1 MKPLDSIYLVANLA
15 GYDFGN
21 VVLLADDVAAIAT
34 VLAELSDADCVA
46 HCEQLLFLGHVL
58 ARALEASR
66 RVVRNFEE
74 LEELLR
80 VNWADGGRGAER
92 RWSWVR
98 EECGRGMLNRVA
110 RRILAA
116 DGGEVCVGIVRAFYR
131 KYSEKREFRKVIGE
145 VTGELVWRESAEGYL
160 GLRARVEPEVGRVLG
175 GLEKLE
181 DFRGEEPEKLIK
193 GATRWNLPALVS
205 IHGMNS
211 VDSERFTKIVTG
223 ITVILRTGN
232 ETFLQKQLQAVREM
246 FKDDKLLE
254 KYQDLTKFK
263 PFYVA
268 NLELLK
274 SHQRILKNQDILYDS
289 NTILLCHLIYQKHQP
304 AQFLEDFL
312 NPESVGGSANLELI
326 LAELQNFAG

>member
-1 MKPLDSIYLVANLA
+1 MKPRLDSIYLVANLA

-98 EECGRGMLNRVA
+98 EKCGRGMLNRVA

-145 VTGELVWRESAEGYL
+145 VTGALVWRESAEGYL

-181 DFRGEEPEKLIK
+181 DCRGEEPEKLIK

-205 IHGMNS
+205 MHGMNS
-211 VDSERFTKIVTG
+211 
-223 ITVILRTGN
+223 
-232 ETFLQKQLQAVREM
+232 LQAVREM

-274 SHQRILKNQDILYDS
+274 SHQRILKNKDILYDS